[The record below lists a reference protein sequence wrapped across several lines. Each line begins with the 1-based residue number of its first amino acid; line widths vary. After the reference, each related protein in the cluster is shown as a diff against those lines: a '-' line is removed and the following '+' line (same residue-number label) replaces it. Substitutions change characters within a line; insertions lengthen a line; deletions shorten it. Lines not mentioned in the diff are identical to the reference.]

1 MFKPIV
7 GLLLLVALCAAEAPT
22 RFRTAARRPVGA
34 RVRFLARQEAA
45 PAPAPAPTG
54 YPAAGVTPEIPFDLP
69 TSTAQPDLTYLPP
82 DNTYGPPSP
91 PQPDATYGLPAPHS
105 TYGPPTE
112 APVTPDAVY
121 GPPDNTYLP
130 PEESVTERDVDLAV
144 DVPAEEEEEEAT
156 VEEQQPSEP
165 EPEVSDEPKEEAEAP
180 VENKEEEEELFV
192 AVAEDGSVIAVSNSF
207 DAQDQ
212 AAAEQPARL
221 VFQRFP
227 QGRRR
232 APASAPVPARLIK
245 ARRVA
250 PAKLQ
255 LLQRVQPQPKP
266 QPQGFSFAS
275 QYTAW

>member
-1 MFKPIV
+1 MFKLIA
-7 GLLLLVALCAAEAPT
+7 GLLLLLELCAAEAPT
-22 RFRTAARRPVGA
+22 RFRTAARRPAGA
-34 RVRFLARQEAA
+34 RMRFFARQETA

-69 TSTAQPDLTYLPP
+69 SSTVKPDVTYLPP

-91 PQPDATYGLPAPHS
+91 PQPATTSGPPAPHS
-105 TYGPPTE
+105 TYGPPPET
-112 APVTPDAVY
+112 PVTPDAVY

-130 PEESVTERDVDLAV
+130 PEESVTERDLGLAF
-144 DVPAEEEEEEAT
+144 DVADEEEEEEAT
-156 VEEQQPSEP
+156 VEEQEPSEP
-165 EPEVSDEPKEEAEAP
+165 QPEVSDEPKEEVETT
-180 VENKEEEEELFV
+180 VENEEEKLFV

-207 DAQDQ
+207 DAQGQ
-212 AAAEQPARL
+212 AAAQQPARL

-232 APASAPVPARLIK
+232 GPAGATVPARLLK